1 MYPFDVF
8 SLSFDL
14 ARLGLD
20 AQIVVAERMTR
31 LARFDAAAG
40 IEAMRMVTEKT
51 LALGEVNARLASAAA
66 AGKLDRVAPQIVA
79 LYRRKVRA
87 NRRRL
92 RKR

>member
-1 MYPFDVF
+1 MYPFDLF
-8 SLSFDL
+8 ALSLDL

-20 AQIVVAERMTR
+20 AQVVVAERMTR
-31 LARFDAAAG
+31 LARGDVAAG
-40 IEAMRMVTEKT
+40 VEAVRMVTEKT
-51 LALGEVNARLASAAA
+51 LALGEANARLASAAA

-87 NRRRL
+87 NRKRL

>member
-31 LARFDAAAG
+31 LARFDASAG